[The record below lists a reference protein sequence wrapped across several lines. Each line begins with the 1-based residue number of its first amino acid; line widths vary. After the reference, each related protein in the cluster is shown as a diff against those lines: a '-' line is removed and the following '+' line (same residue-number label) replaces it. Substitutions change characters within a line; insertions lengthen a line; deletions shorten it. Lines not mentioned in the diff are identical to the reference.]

1 MPAAAVFGSARIH
14 EHDPEYAVAMRM
26 GALLAQEGWT
36 VMTGGYAGAMEAA
49 SRGAHEA
56 GGHVV
61 GVTVAAWVDNTANRW
76 VTEERRAANLVA
88 RLDVLMAADAA
99 IAVGGGM
106 GTLAEVA
113 LAWNLRQKA
122 PRHPGPLILVGPQ
135 WEQVIP
141 HLAEHLVIDPHEIEI
156 AQRVADPDG
165 AMQCLHRLG

>member
-1 MPAAAVFGSARIH
+1 MAVAAVFGSARIR
-14 EHDPEYAVAMRM
+14 EHDPEYGVARRM
-26 GALLAQEGWT
+26 GQLLGAAGWT

-61 GVTVAAWVDNTANRW
+61 GVTVAAWVDNTANAW
-76 VTEERRAANLVA
+76 VTEERATPNLVA
-88 RLDVLMAADAA
+88 RLHELMAADAA

-135 WEQVIP
+135 WERVIP
-141 HLAEHLVIDPHEIEI
+141 HLADHLVIDPHEIDI
-156 AQRVADPDG
+156 AHLVPDPEA
-165 AMQCLHRLG
+165 AMDVLPRA